1 MDALSDQAECGAQT
15 VCMHCGDVMVDT
27 TTPQHVDVL
36 IVGAGLSGIGGA
48 CHLRQSCP
56 DKSFLLLEARDA
68 FGGTWDVFRFPGIRS
83 DSDLYTYGYNF
94 KPWQGKPIA
103 TAPEILHYL
112 NETIE
117 EYGLAD
123 RIRYG
128 HRVQRVGW
136 SSQDACW
143 TVQAAY
149 QGATRWFTCH
159 FLWMCPGYYN
169 YEQAYTPAFPG
180 LEHYQGVL
188 VHPQFWPE
196 DLDYRGKT
204 VIVIGSG
211 ATAVTLIPAMAEQVE
226 HLTMLQ
232 RSPSYIIS
240 RENQPPLRKSLN
252 LSQFVEDQNGPSI

>member
-1 MDALSDQAECGAQT
+1 
-15 VCMHCGDVMVDT
+15 MVDT
-27 TTPQHVDVL
+27 TTHQPVDVL
-36 IVGAGLSGIGGA
+36 SVGAGISGIGGA
-48 CHLRQSCP
+48 CHLRQRCP
-56 DKSFLLLEARDA
+56 DKSFLLLEGRDS
-68 FGGTWDVFRFPGIRS
+68 FGGTWDLFRFPGIRS
-83 DSDLYTYGYNF
+83 DSDLNTYGYQF

-112 NETIE
+112 DETIE

-143 TVQAAY
+143 TVQAEF
-149 QGATRWFTCH
+149 QGETRWFTCH
-159 FLWMCPGYYN
+159 FLWMCQGYYN

-211 ATAVTLIPAMAEQVE
+211 ATAVTLIPAMAEKVA

-240 RENQPPLRKSLN
+240 RENQPPLRKLLEGLDLPDAWVHEILRRRSLKEA
-252 LSQFVEDQNGPSI
+252 LSQILCRRS